1 MNFEQNFNPLEPG
14 SEEYQSLD
22 IAPLSNPLLGET
34 LPELQTVTRKLAS
47 REVPLPKKISAEIRF
62 EPAVTD
68 EVRSTYNVI
77 KQENDYFGKLL
88 SSKRDSFSPDSA
100 EYNDA
105 KGYITEV
112 NKLNQPDRLK
122 ERVELLYDASKKYL
136 DIESDDATRNSF
148 IRTQYAPAY
157 FSTSKNIKQEYDA
170 SPLSSELSPRQY
182 TGLKS
187 LTYGKQ
193 SEYNDIVS
201 TLTSPESTDVDK
213 QIAKY
218 KLDKLGAYIDIDAAA
233 KMVNDSGYEV
243 KTDAGIVR
251 NQDKKAKD
259 MAKTGMDLYNASVQS
274 LPIIDDMIREVE
286 YQNPYNKTVLLNNI
300 DNTFKRGLLIG
311 EEADIVNAAVDGSGI
326 DADRLAEIQRLKEEA
341 KSSKALEEFL
351 NTLSFDSF
359 SKNPVGILSE
369 LITES
374 FVALYRFGSTRMAAG
389 AAVGAPLGP
398 GGTAIGVT
406 AGMGAASLGLE
417 KSGVILEELQN
428 RGYNTR
434 SAEDIKK
441 AFSDDKLM
449 SELVKEGY
457 KKGIPIAIF
466 DMLSMGIAGK
476 LISKPARTVGGRI
489 LRGLG
494 EVGIQASLGGGGEI
508 AGQIVQKGKVTDW
521 AGVVAEVIAEVG
533 TGGPDIAFGAITNK
547 AKNNQQI
554 ERKDLVTTVSEMGI
568 DKAFENVDVMIGS
581 GSITAQQGENIKQR
595 LKETA
600 EQVAKLPSAL
610 STDAKTTIV
619 DLINERD
626 RILAGSE
633 NLDDVFKKEANKA
646 AANINDRIATIARE
660 DISSQEKQKEDAT
673 KESLRTKQEIIEQG
687 GVSKYQRA
695 EEVQDQ
701 ETTEADISNR
711 PVSGTQ
717 EVAFQKAGP
726 VSIQWE
732 KSPEGKGDPSISARN
747 PIVVEAAQK
756 LKAGEISNEE
766 YRATVS
772 QNSPITPITR
782 FFEPATE
789 QEVSKALS
797 KDKTEKVNQPILDNT
812 VVGLRLDIP
821 AYSNNNTWVVSVHE
835 GATNAG
841 KAISYR
847 NVARITDVNFG
858 VEPKG
863 ALSIATGVPKATI
876 GRMFGKWQNIE
887 GATMEEQGENAKKI
901 VQDVVNDPSYVQVGM
916 NPFRHSY
923 FYDRSSNEMGRPIQS
938 AEEVIQIGGLVY
950 AKNPV
955 YGEWTDESY
964 RVKGLLDVKG
974 EPVQFQKSEQVL
986 SIVDGFFSPIEK
998 RILEFKQPKASV
1010 QKWKDIVGI
1019 KSDEAVFSGMSE
1031 WLNSKN
1037 PSEQLTREEVAQFI
1051 NDNRIKSEIVKNFE
1065 GSAKYKDE
1073 EYVLP
1078 GGDKYREILFTLPNL
1093 STKFESVHFRDK
1105 NIAVHLRA
1113 NDRKDVNSNKVLF
1126 LEEIQSD
1133 WGETAREEGFI
1144 KNEKRDLR
1152 EKYDEVS
1159 KKEQELS
1166 REIDNLVEQYRKENP
1181 NIPSTSALRSL
1192 LESGEKNINII
1203 YDEYSKASIEKNRI
1217 NEEYKNLVGVE
1228 KGPYVSNTST
1238 WVKMGLKIA
1247 LQEAIATGK
1256 SRISWTTGKQQN
1268 ERYRLDKKG
1277 MDAFYGDVN
1286 NPGIISNVAKALI
1299 KELTGKEGNII
1310 DVQINTNE
1318 EEDITK
1324 RVFNETDVNTLA
1336 KYGFRFF
1343 REGDE
1348 LTQEAAIESVNNKR
1362 PIFARKEFTT
1372 SQPGIEI
1379 TPELRDAILAGMPQ
1393 FQKTINNQD
1402 NIAVIADE
1410 INNLDNTAVDFEM
1423 SDLGITA
1430 EANVDDLIN
1439 REGLALKPQ
1448 VIEISDFKG
1457 IPVMVT
1463 ISDELTTGAVIN
1475 PVTGNIVPN
1484 LAGGIGFN
1492 YSEGNTG
1499 YAWAYTDE
1507 ATANDTFNTAKE
1519 IYNRKPELYP
1529 DGIVPVA
1536 VVKMGTQAMNSN
1548 EAIFRVFIE
1557 NISTLPAKNLQN
1569 AYKAYQ
1575 KDVESNIKRLE
1586 NKQKTTKL
1594 KTSEKNEL
1602 NGYTYIR
1609 DVYLKDNKNIFDV
1622 INNIKELNINTRP
1635 LVINRMTAGDI
1646 GGIPADNRLSADKP
1660 AAKELVKGLTK
1671 EDIKKIHLGHIGEI
1685 LRDNSIKNIPIN
1697 HIISFVGIDINAE
1710 GPVKID
1716 THPNYPYA
1724 LRGRGIGVVKNTAH
1738 LASVMPTAYANSI
1751 KKVGDAALK
1760 GQSITIP
1767 QAVSRALTSGLPNI
1781 AYKGKTLSES
1791 ISNMEKLTGFLN
1803 LSFPKVTFFN
1813 DQQSFEDIM
1822 SSPNVKKYV
1831 RNGEIVYGLTTNGN
1845 IYLNP
1850 SIATMNT
1857 AIHEMGHIWTDFVEN
1872 TNKPLFK
1879 KGIELVEGTKELEM
1893 AISQL
1898 GDNTAARK
1906 EALAMLIGN
1915 RGENITNAAQKSKFK
1930 EWLVGMWKYL
1940 QKKFPELRKLNVSQI
1955 GNLSLEQF
1963 LGGAL
1968 RDILGGTIISEDP
1981 STYTYQDVKKMSGI
1995 PSWFDNTP
2003 GAQKILVTKDFI
2015 NDNPDLADVL
2025 RDYLFKNFKNNKNF
2039 RGNVKSLRDAIDSAI
2054 NKENIV
2060 IDAQYAKNIIVT
2072 MYKATPKSKANIA
2085 KTISMLK
2092 AAERMHSLFND
2103 KTNVATKDDIKKSI
2117 EKTKEYTEDEKNIL
2131 YGIVDDILSD
2141 EIFKFID
2148 SSSTE
2153 ALKYKNYYSFTKNI
2167 LKSKN
2172 ADAFVHEVGHWGFY
2186 NILTPEERVE
2196 FFQYASER
2204 FAKSDNKIEEE
2215 QAWGKPIGRYETN
2228 ANEDFME
2235 YFAEQFRQ
2243 YYFENKIDD
2252 NRFIGLFKRLSEIV
2266 DKILD
2271 RFRKTG
2277 YNKELVKYF
2286 DKIIDARPKKTE
2298 QIIDSEKMGGI
2309 VPFEPQL
2316 PEWSKQIILT
2326 DETGPLEEGIVPS
2339 KEGAGAVEKKKYD
2352 WQMGDRAEAAKGE
2365 QMIKTSTGRYVAT
2378 ETMRAQ
2384 IMDSNKVLQEIEKAK
2399 ESWFKKILND
2409 TKVGMLD
2416 NQYRVL
2422 SLLQSIGRAGQLV
2435 SSYLRTRNSASAT
2448 ATMMA
2453 EKAVKDIYGNVSKK
2467 KKYQFGDQELTEYQ
2481 LFNRVI
2487 GYQRVISIQNQ
2498 MDQTYR
2504 DMISAAQRGD
2514 ISEFNKHE
2522 KRLLDNGMI
2531 DKNRNYV
2538 GVDENGKFVDP
2549 VLETEFALGQ
2559 VTATQSIK
2567 LLEEVRSVVGE
2578 EDFNKFMKLSESY
2591 SQYFNGMMKDRMEAG
2606 LISVDTYEYLSK
2618 FFYAPT
2624 RYINNILL
2632 DPILSLATPT
2642 TSNLRDKTLQ
2652 LKDLAGGSE
2661 RLNLNDYEGLLRA
2674 TTYASEYSIAENRST
2689 NRFFD
2694 LVQENKENFEK
2705 NGIKIGVN
2713 YIPIKDEQIEQSP
2726 MYIKMKQIAE
2736 GKKPSMDKAL
2746 PSGQKMLPYKGVMV
2760 APKLE
2765 IGQVRIMEPNV
2776 EVEVD
2781 DAGNKFRVLQVPLKA
2796 GEDYIKVYKDG
2807 RRVDLIVPAWFA
2819 DAWYNRNMP
2828 STKKW
2833 SFIGKVTGSN
2843 LLRVVAT
2850 GINPVFG
2857 VAQLI
2862 PDTISAYVSTS
2873 RERRYMPLLID
2884 YPVFFI
2890 KTLAAAKDIKNNSN
2904 DYIEANKYGA
2914 TTNFYNGGM
2923 VTFERGLLGQEDKSL
2938 EKVIEEWNVPGLKQ
2952 YIMGSKKITETT
2964 EQMSKVALYKEIRD
2978 SKIAAFTKENGLAP
2992 IGQDLEDIRIE
3003 AASASRA
3010 TADFHRKGTVGSQLN
3025 MVIPYLNA
3033 AIQVQR
3039 AVIGSTKQN
3048 PFKVLAYTMEFAGY
3062 GIMIML
3068 SALGRG
3074 DDDELK
3080 EKKRIA
3086 WSKLSDFD
3094 KDNRVPLYFVESK
3107 GKFVSVKLPQ
3117 FVAPL
3122 WTLIRR
3128 ATEQIYKGDGYDYSD
3143 PQFSKDARAVVIS
3156 TIEQFPLTQFIN
3168 LEKVASRN
3176 PMYSGMSKMYNR
3188 DPYRQEEVVA
3198 YEKATLDYLEG
3209 AKIGERRA
3217 AQIYQIIG
3225 KAAVNPLLPE
3235 GISPK
3240 RLEAAANTIPF
3251 ENNPFSGVIIAAT
3264 EFATSEKDLFEER
3277 FGKDALSVILKASGI
3292 SQRYFKEGSKINQ
3305 DIVDMPM
3312 QEVRERGSQ
3321 REKIASMLVPRLEE
3335 KMNTMTA
3342 EQSFKAV
3349 RDEFISKEYKT
3360 LDPESKKIAES
3371 YIKNELKA
3379 LAISSKNKLDPMVN
3393 QIVKMT
3399 TSDAKINAMVKTLN
3413 EIKISDESKMKFVGD
3428 MFESKIFESPDLVRR
3443 LAERGRLVLT
3453 NGEQNPY
3460 YENKVG
3466 MLRDMMLR
3474 YRGSKSGE

>member
-47 REVPLPKKISAEIRF
+47 REVPLPKKIGGEIKF

-68 EVRSTYNVI
+68 EVRSTYNVVQSE
-77 KQENDYFGKLL
+77 KDYFDKLIT
-88 SSKRDSFSPDSA
+88 SKRDSFSQDSA
-100 EYNDA
+100 EYNA
-105 KGYITEV
+105 IKGYISEA
-112 NKLNQPDRLK
+112 NKFNQPNSK
-122 ERVELLYDASKKYL
+122 ERVELIYNLGKDFL
-136 DIESDDATRNSF
+136 DIEKDDATRNSF
-148 IRTQYAPAY
+148 IRSHYAPLY
-157 FSTSKNIKQEYDA
+157 FSSSKVLKQEYDA
-170 SPLSSELSPRQY
+170 SPLNVELSPRQY

-243 KTDAGIVR
+243 KTEAGVVR
-251 NQDKKAKD
+251 NQDKKAKE

-274 LPIIDDMIREVE
+274 LPIIDEMVREVE

-311 EEADIVNAAVDGSGI
+311 EEADIINAAVDGSGI

-341 KSSKALEEFL
+341 KSSKALEDFL

-359 SKNPVGILSE
+359 SKNPVGILAE

-374 FVALYRFGSTRMAAG
+374 FVALYRFGSTRMASG

-417 KSGVILEELQN
+417 KAGVILEELQN
-428 RGYNTR
+428 RGYNTK

-441 AFSDDKLM
+441 AFSDEKLM

-466 DMLSMGIAGK
+466 DMLSMGLAGK

-489 LRGLG
+489 LQGAG
-494 EVGIQASLGGGGEI
+494 EVAVQSGLGGGGEI
-508 AGQIVQKGKVTDW
+508 AGQLVQKGKVTDW
-521 AGVVAEVIAEVG
+521 SGVVAEAISEIG
-533 TGGPDIAFGAITNK
+533 TGVPEIAFGAITNK

-568 DKAFENVDVMIGS
+568 DKAFENVDVMVGS

-673 KESLRTKQEIIEQG
+673 KESLKPKQEIIEQG
-687 GVSKYQRA
+687 GVSQYQRA

-701 ETTEADISNR
+701 ATTEADNRNR

-732 KSPEGKGDPSISARN
+732 RSPEGKGDPSISARN
-747 PIVVEAAQK
+747 PIVMEAAQK

-789 QEVSKALS
+789 NEIKTALNA
-797 KDKTEKVNQPILDNT
+797 DKVEKVNAPIADNT

-821 AYSNNNTWVVSVHE
+821 AYKNKNTWVVSVHE
-835 GATNAG
+835 GDTDNG
-841 KAISYR
+841 PVMSYS
-847 NVARITDVNFG
+847 NVGRITDVRFS
-858 VEPKG
+858 VKPKG
-863 ALSIATGVPKATI
+863 ALGIAAGVEKTTI

-901 VQDVVNDPSYVQVGM
+901 VQDVVNNPDWVQVGM

-923 FYDRSSNEMGRPIQS
+923 FYDRSSSEMGRPIQS

-955 YGEWTDESY
+955 YGEWTDEAY

-1019 KSDEAVFSGMSE
+1019 KSDEAVFSGMSD

-1065 GSAKYKDE
+1065 GVRGEAKYQGLI
-1073 EYVLP
+1073 LP

-1093 STKFESVHFRDK
+1093 SSEFRSTHFDDK
-1105 NIAVHLRA
+1105 NIAVHLRV
-1113 NDRKDVNSNKVLF
+1113 NDRKDINRNRVLF
-1126 LEEIQSD
+1126 LEEVQSD
-1133 WGETAREEGFI
+1133 WGQKGRDGGFGESELY
-1144 KNEKRDLR
+1144 NEYKDLLNKFKSLSDN
-1152 EKYDEVS
+1152 ELTYPLSPEV
-1159 KKEQELS
+1159 E
-1166 REIDNLVEQYRKENP
+1166 RM
-1181 NIPSTSALRSL
+1181 A
-1192 LESGEKNINII
+1192 
-1203 YDEYSKASIEKNRI
+1203 NRI
-1217 NEEYKNLVGVE
+1217 DELE
-1228 KGPYVSNTST
+1228 KITGAPVGPYVTKTNA

-1256 SRISWTTGKQQN
+1256 NRIAWTTGEQQN
-1268 ERYRLDKKG
+1268 ERYELEKKG
-1277 MDAFYGDVN
+1277 MDAFYGNVK
-1286 NPGIISNVAKALI
+1286 NPGIIANVAKALI

-1343 REGDE
+1343 RDGDE
-1348 LTQEAAIESVNNKR
+1348 LTQEAAVESVNSKR
-1362 PIFARKEFTT
+1362 PVFARKEFTT

-1379 TPELRDAILAGMPQ
+1379 TPELRDAVLAGMPQ

-1402 NIAVIADE
+1402 NIAAIADE
-1410 INNLDNTAVDFEM
+1410 INNLDNTSVDFEM

-1439 REGLALKPQ
+1439 RKGLALKPQ

-1507 ATANDTFNTAKE
+1507 ATARDTFNTAKE
-1519 IYNRKPELYP
+1519 IYNRNPQLYP
-1529 DGIVPVA
+1529 DGIIPVA

-1557 NISTLPAKNLQN
+1557 NISTLPADNLEN

-1575 KDVESNIKRLE
+1575 KDVDENIKRLE
-1586 NKQKTTKL
+1586 VIEKSGKL
-1594 KTSEKNEL
+1594 TPSSRNEI
-1602 NGYTYIR
+1602 NGYRYIR
-1609 DVYLKDNKNIFDV
+1609 DTYLKQNKNISDV
-1622 INNIKELNINTRP
+1622 IKNINQLNINTRP
-1635 LVINRMTAGDI
+1635 LVINRITAGEI
-1646 GGIPADNRLSADKP
+1646 GLIPADNRLKAGKP
-1660 AAKELVKGLTK
+1660 AAEALVKGLPK

-1685 LRDNSIKNIPIN
+1685 LRDNAIKNVPDK
-1697 HIISFVGIDINAE
+1697 HIISFVGIDVNAE

-1724 LRGRGIGVVKNTAH
+1724 LRGRGLGVVKNTAH

-1751 KKVGDAALK
+1751 KKVTDATLK
-1760 GQSITIP
+1760 GESVTKS
-1767 QAVSRALTSGLPNI
+1767 QAVSRGLPSGLSNTI
-1781 AYKGKTLSES
+1781 FRGKTLAEGM
-1791 ISNMEKLTGFLN
+1791 SNMEKLTGFLN

-1813 DQQSFEDIM
+1813 DQQSFEDII
-1822 SSPNVKKYV
+1822 SSANVKKYV
-1831 RNGEIVYGLTTNGN
+1831 KNGEIVYGLTTNGN

-1857 AIHEMGHIWTDFVEN
+1857 AIHEMGHIWTDFIEN

-1879 KGIELVEGTKELEM
+1879 KGIELVEGTKELEI

-1930 EWLVGMWKYL
+1930 EWLVGLWKYL

-1981 STYTYQDVKKMSGI
+1981 STYTYQDVKKMSDLVPIGENL
-1995 PSWFDNTP
+1995 PSGPTGPTP
-2003 GAQKILVTKDFI
+2003 PG
-2015 NDNPDLADVL
+2015 
-2025 RDYLFKNFKNNKNF
+2025 
-2039 RGNVKSLRDAIDSAI
+2039 
-2054 NKENIV
+2054 
-2060 IDAQYAKNIIVT
+2060 
-2072 MYKATPKSKANIA
+2072 
-2085 KTISMLK
+2085 
-2092 AAERMHSLFND
+2092 
-2103 KTNVATKDDIKKSI
+2103 
-2117 EKTKEYTEDEKNIL
+2117 
-2131 YGIVDDILSD
+2131 
-2141 EIFKFID
+2141 
-2148 SSSTE
+2148 
-2153 ALKYKNYYSFTKNI
+2153 
-2167 LKSKN
+2167 
-2172 ADAFVHEVGHWGFY
+2172 EVG
-2186 NILTPEERVE
+2186 PVR
-2196 FFQYASER
+2196 
-2204 FAKSDNKIEEE
+2204 
-2215 QAWGKPIGRYETN
+2215 
-2228 ANEDFME
+2228 
-2235 YFAEQFRQ
+2235 
-2243 YYFENKIDD
+2243 
-2252 NRFIGLFKRLSEIV
+2252 
-2266 DKILD
+2266 
-2271 RFRKTG
+2271 
-2277 YNKELVKYF
+2277 
-2286 DKIIDARPKKTE
+2286 
-2298 QIIDSEKMGGI
+2298 
-2309 VPFEPQL
+2309 
-2316 PEWSKQIILT
+2316 
-2326 DETGPLEEGIVPS
+2326 
-2339 KEGAGAVEKKKYD
+2339 EGAGPVEKKKYD
-2352 WQMGDRAEAAKGE
+2352 WEMGDRADAAKGE
-2365 QMIKTSTGRYVAT
+2365 QMIKTSTGRYVAL
-2378 ETMRAQ
+2378 ETMRAR
-2384 IMDSNKVLQEIEKAK
+2384 IMESKKILKEVEKAR
-2399 ESWFKKILND
+2399 ESWFKKIINE
-2409 TKVGMLD
+2409 TKVYMLD

-2422 SLLQSIGRAGQLV
+2422 SLLQSVGKAGQLV

-2453 EKAVKDIYGNVSKK
+2453 EKAVKDIYGNISKK

-2481 LFNRVI
+2481 LFNDVI
-2487 GYQRVISIQNQ
+2487 AHRRAISIQNQ

-2504 DMISAAQRGD
+2504 DMLDAVKRGD

-2531 DKNRNYV
+2531 DESGNYL
-2538 GVDENGKFVDP
+2538 GVDENGKFVEP
-2549 VLETEFALGQ
+2549 ELETEFSLGNT
-2559 VTATQSIK
+2559 TATQSINH
-2567 LLEEVRSVVGE
+2567 LYQIRETVGE
-2578 EDFNKFMKLSESY
+2578 EDFNKFMKLSDAY

-2642 TSNLRDKTLQ
+2642 TSNLRDKTLE
-2652 LKDLAGGSE
+2652 LKDLSGGSE
-2661 RLNLNDYEGLLRA
+2661 RLNMNDYEGLLRA

-2705 NGIKIGVN
+2705 NSIKIGVN
-2713 YIPIKDEQIEQSP
+2713 YIPVKNEQVEQIP
-2726 MYIKMKQIAE
+2726 IYKKMKQIAE

-2746 PSGQKMLPYKGVMV
+2746 PSSQKMLPYKGVMV
-2760 APKLE
+2760 AHKLDV
-2765 IGQVRIMEPNV
+2765 GQVRIMEPNV
-2776 EVEVD
+2776 EIEVD
-2781 DAGNKFRVLQVPLKA
+2781 EAGNKFKAVQVPLKA

-2833 SFIGKVTGSN
+2833 SFIGKITGSN
-2843 LLRVVAT
+2843 LLRIIAT

-2862 PDTISAYVSTS
+2862 PDTISAYVSTA
-2873 RERRYMPLLID
+2873 RERKYMPLLID
-2884 YPVFFI
+2884 YPVFFM

-2904 DYIEANKYGA
+2904 DFIEANKYGA

-2923 VTFERGLLGQEDKSL
+2923 VTFERGLLGKEDKSL

-3003 AASASRA
+3003 AAAAARA
-3010 TADFHRKGTVGSQLN
+3010 TADFHRKGTLGSQLN

-3048 PFKVLAYTMEFAGY
+3048 PLKVLGYSMEFAAY
-3062 GIMIML
+3062 GVMIML
-3068 SALGRG
+3068 SALGFG

-3117 FVAPL
+3117 FVSPL

-3128 ATEQIYKGDGYDYSD
+3128 STEQIYKGDGYDYSS

-3156 TIEQFPLTQFIN
+3156 TMEQFPLTQFLN
-3168 LEKVASRN
+3168 GEKVASRN
-3176 PMYSGMSKMYNR
+3176 PLYSGMSKLFFNR

-3198 YEKATLDYLEG
+3198 YEEATIDYLEG
-3209 AKIGERRA
+3209 AKTGEKRA
-3217 AQIYQIIG
+3217 AKIYQMIG
-3225 KAAVNPLLPE
+3225 KAAVNPFLIE
-3235 GISPK
+3235 GLSPK

-3251 ENNPFSGVIIAAT
+3251 ENNPFSGVLIAAT

-3292 SQRYFKEGSKINQ
+3292 SQRYFKEGSRINQ

-3312 QEVRERGSQ
+3312 EEVKQRGLI
-3321 REKIASMLVPRLEE
+3321 REKIASMLVPVLDE
-3335 KMNTMTA
+3335 KMKTMTA
-3342 EQSFKAV
+3342 EEAFKAV

-3399 TSDAKINAMVKTLN
+3399 TSDAKIDAMVKTLN

-3428 MFESKIFESPDLVRR
+3428 MFESKIFESSDLARR
-3443 LAERGRLVLT
+3443 LAERGRPVLT
-3453 NGEQNPY
+3453 NGEPNPY

-3466 MLRDMMLR
+3466 VLRDMILR
-3474 YRGSKSGE
+3474 YRESKSGK

>member
-14 SEEYQSLD
+14 SEEYNSLD
-22 IAPLSNPLLGET
+22 IAPLSEPLLGDT
-34 LPELQTVTRKLAS
+34 LPELQTVTRRLAS
-47 REVPLPKKISAEIRF
+47 REVPLPKRIGGEIKF
-62 EPAVTD
+62 EPSVTD
-68 EVRSTYNVI
+68 DARSTYNVV
-77 KQENDYFGKLL
+77 KSEKDYFDKLVT
-88 SSKRDSFSPDSA
+88 SKRDSFSPDSA
-100 EYNDA
+100 EYNA
-105 KGYITEV
+105 IKGYISEA
-112 NKLNQPDRLK
+112 NKFNQPNSK
-122 ERVELLYDASKKYL
+122 ERVDLVYNLGKDFL
-136 DIESDDATRNSF
+136 DIDKDDATRNSF
-148 IRTQYAPAY
+148 IRSHYAPLY
-157 FSTSKNIKQEYDA
+157 FSTSKVLKGEYDT
-170 SPLSSELSPRQY
+170 SPLNSELSPRQY
-182 TGLKS
+182 TGLNS
-187 LTYGKQ
+187 LKYGKE
-193 SEYNDIVS
+193 SEYNNILSVLSSSDSSDI
-201 TLTSPESTDVDK
+201 DK

-218 KLDKLGAYIDIDAAA
+218 NLDKIGAYIDIDAAS

-243 KTDAGIVR
+243 KTEAGVVR

-274 LPIIDDMIREVE
+274 LPLIDDMIRDVE
-286 YQNPYNKTVLLNNI
+286 YQNPYNKSVLLNIAENS
-300 DNTFKRGLLIG
+300 FKRGLLMG
-311 EEADIVNAAVDGSGI
+311 EAADIVNAAVDGSGI
-326 DADRLAEIQRLKEEA
+326 DADRLAEIQRLQEEA
-341 KSSKALEEFL
+341 KTSKVFDEFM
-351 NTLSFDSF
+351 NTLSFESF
-359 SKNPVGILSE
+359 SKNPVGIFTE
-369 LITES
+369 LIVES
-374 FVALYRFGSTRMAAG
+374 FSALYRFGSTRMAAG

-398 GGTAIGVT
+398 GGTAIGLT

-434 SAEDIKK
+434 SAEDIRK
-441 AFSDDKLM
+441 AFSDEKLM
-449 SELVKEGY
+449 DELVKEGY

-466 DMLSMGIAGK
+466 DMLSMGLAGK
-476 LISKPARTVGGRI
+476 MISKPARTIGGRV
-489 LRGLG
+489 LQGVG
-494 EVGIQASLGGGGEI
+494 EVAVQSGLGGGGEI
-508 AGQIVQKGKVTDW
+508 AGQLVQKGKVTDW
-521 AGVVAEVIAEVG
+521 AGVVAEAIAEIG
-533 TGGPDIAFGAITNK
+533 TGAPEIAFGAITNK

-568 DKAFENVDVMIGS
+568 DKAFENVDVMVGS
-581 GSITAQQGENIKQR
+581 GSITAETGENIKQR

-600 EQVAKLPSAL
+600 EQVSKLPSTL
-610 STDAKTTIV
+610 STDAKSTIV

-626 RILAGSE
+626 RILTSSE

-646 AANINDRIATIARE
+646 ASNINDRIAAIARE

-673 KESLRTKQEIIEQG
+673 KESLGTKQEIVEQG
-687 GVSKYQRA
+687 GVSKYQGA
-695 EEVQDQ
+695 EEVQ
-701 ETTEADISNR
+701 EPATTETDISNR

-717 EVAFQKAGP
+717 EVAFQKMEGP
-726 VSIQWE
+726 IA
-732 KSPEGKGDPSISARN
+732 PS
-747 PIVVEAAQK
+747 
-756 LKAGEISNEE
+756 
-766 YRATVS
+766 
-772 QNSPITPITR
+772 
-782 FFEPATE
+782 
-789 QEVSKALS
+789 
-797 KDKTEKVNQPILDNT
+797 
-812 VVGLRLDIP
+812 
-821 AYSNNNTWVVSVHE
+821 
-835 GATNAG
+835 
-841 KAISYR
+841 
-847 NVARITDVNFG
+847 
-858 VEPKG
+858 
-863 ALSIATGVPKATI
+863 
-876 GRMFGKWQNIE
+876 
-887 GATMEEQGENAKKI
+887 
-901 VQDVVNDPSYVQVGM
+901 
-916 NPFRHSY
+916 
-923 FYDRSSNEMGRPIQS
+923 
-938 AEEVIQIGGLVY
+938 VI
-950 AKNPV
+950 
-955 YGEWTDESY
+955 
-964 RVKGLLDVKG
+964 
-974 EPVQFQKSEQVL
+974 
-986 SIVDGFFSPIEK
+986 DGFFSPIEK
-998 RILEFKQPKASV
+998 RILDFKQTKASV

-1019 KSDEAVFSGMSE
+1019 KSDESVFSGMSD

-1065 GSAKYKDE
+1065 GVRGEAQYQG
-1073 EYVLP
+1073 YVLP
-1078 GGDKYREILFTLPNL
+1078 GGDNYREILFTLPNL
-1093 STKFESVHFRDK
+1093 STKFRSEHFENK
-1105 NIAVHLRA
+1105 NIAVHLRT
-1113 NDRKDVNSNKVLF
+1113 NDRKDTSRNRVLF

-1133 WGETAREEGFI
+1133 WGQKGKKEGFSVDKLI
-1144 KNEKRDLR
+1144 SEEKANEIEEKVNSIRTEWFNNNIPLKEGKDIRGSLQDYAKEKGLITDKDISDLR
-1152 EKYDEVS
+1152 AFYDKDFNEDIRV
-1159 KKEQELS
+1159 K
-1166 REIDNLVEQYRKENP
+1166 
-1181 NIPSTSALRSL
+1181 PSSA
-1192 LESGEKNINII
+1192 
-1203 YDEYSKASIEKNRI
+1203 
-1217 NEEYKNLVGVE
+1217 
-1228 KGPYVSNTST
+1228 PYVTKTNS

-1256 SRISWTTGKQQN
+1256 NRIAWTTGEQQN
-1268 ERYRLDKKG
+1268 ERYDLSKRVDELGYTYNPSNNTYRIIGGKNGEQLFNKEVSETSLISELGEGVANKIISEKDSSVGTMNFLRGQELKIGGKG
-1277 MDAFYGDVN
+1277 MNAFYGDIK
-1286 NPGIISNVAKALI
+1286 NPGIVANVAKALI
-1299 KELTGKEGNII
+1299 KELTGKEGNIV
-1310 DVQINTNE
+1310 DVQINTTA

-1343 REGDE
+1343 RDGNE
-1348 LTQEAAIESVNNKR
+1348 LTQEAAIESVNSKK
-1362 PIFARKEFTT
+1362 PVFARKEFTT

-1402 NIAVIADE
+1402 NVAAIADE

-1439 REGLALKPQ
+1439 RQGLALKPQ

-1484 LAGGIGFN
+1484 LSGGIGFN

-1519 IYNRKPELYP
+1519 IYNRNPELYP

-1575 KDVESNIKRLE
+1575 KDVNDNIKRLE
-1586 NKQKTTKL
+1586 VIEKSGKL
-1594 KTSEKNEL
+1594 SPSTRNEI
-1602 NGYTYIR
+1602 NGYRYIR
-1609 DVYLKDNKNIFDV
+1609 DTYLKENKNISDV
-1622 INNIKELNINTRP
+1622 IKNISQLNINTRP
-1635 LVINRMTAGDI
+1635 LVINRITAGEI
-1646 GGIPADNRLSADKP
+1646 GLIPADNRLKAGKP
-1660 AAKELVKGLTK
+1660 AAEALVKGLPK

-1685 LRDNSIKNIPIN
+1685 LRDNAIKNVPDK
-1697 HIISFVGIDINAE
+1697 HIISFVGIDVNAE

-1716 THPNYPYA
+1716 THLNYPYA
-1724 LRGRGIGVVKNTAH
+1724 LRGRGLGVVKNTAH

-1751 KKVGDAALK
+1751 KKVTDATLK
-1760 GQSITIP
+1760 GESVTKS
-1767 QAVSRALTSGLPNI
+1767 QAVSRGLPSGLSNTI
-1781 AYKGKTLSES
+1781 FRGKTLVEGM
-1791 ISNMEKLTGFLN
+1791 SNIEKLTGFLN

-1813 DQQSFEDIM
+1813 DKQSFEDIM

-1845 IYLNP
+1845 IYVNP

-1879 KGIELVEGTKELEM
+1879 KGIELVEGTKELEI

-1898 GDNTAARK
+1898 GDNTSARK

-1930 EWLVGMWKYL
+1930 EWLVGLWKYL

-1981 STYTYQDVKKMSGI
+1981 STYTYQDVKKMSDLVPIGENL
-1995 PSWFDNTP
+1995 PSGPTGPTP
-2003 GAQKILVTKDFI
+2003 PG
-2015 NDNPDLADVL
+2015 
-2025 RDYLFKNFKNNKNF
+2025 
-2039 RGNVKSLRDAIDSAI
+2039 
-2054 NKENIV
+2054 
-2060 IDAQYAKNIIVT
+2060 
-2072 MYKATPKSKANIA
+2072 
-2085 KTISMLK
+2085 
-2092 AAERMHSLFND
+2092 
-2103 KTNVATKDDIKKSI
+2103 
-2117 EKTKEYTEDEKNIL
+2117 
-2131 YGIVDDILSD
+2131 
-2141 EIFKFID
+2141 
-2148 SSSTE
+2148 
-2153 ALKYKNYYSFTKNI
+2153 
-2167 LKSKN
+2167 
-2172 ADAFVHEVGHWGFY
+2172 EVG
-2186 NILTPEERVE
+2186 PVR
-2196 FFQYASER
+2196 
-2204 FAKSDNKIEEE
+2204 
-2215 QAWGKPIGRYETN
+2215 
-2228 ANEDFME
+2228 
-2235 YFAEQFRQ
+2235 
-2243 YYFENKIDD
+2243 
-2252 NRFIGLFKRLSEIV
+2252 
-2266 DKILD
+2266 
-2271 RFRKTG
+2271 
-2277 YNKELVKYF
+2277 
-2286 DKIIDARPKKTE
+2286 
-2298 QIIDSEKMGGI
+2298 
-2309 VPFEPQL
+2309 
-2316 PEWSKQIILT
+2316 
-2326 DETGPLEEGIVPS
+2326 
-2339 KEGAGAVEKKKYD
+2339 EGAGPVEKKKYE
-2352 WQMGDRAEAAKGE
+2352 WEMGDRAEAAKGE

-2384 IMDSNKVLQEIEKAK
+2384 IMDSNKVLKEIEKAK

-2422 SLLQSIGRAGQLV
+2422 SLLESVGKAGQLV

-2448 ATMMA
+2448 ANMMA
-2453 EKAVKDIYGNVSKK
+2453 EKAVKDIYGDISKK

-2487 GYQRVISIQNQ
+2487 GYQRAISIQNQ

-2504 DMISAAQRGD
+2504 DMLSAWESGN
-2514 ISEFNKHE
+2514 ITEYNKN
-2522 KRLLDNGMI
+2522 KQRLLDNGMI
-2531 DKNRNYV
+2531 DNGGNYV
-2538 GVDENGKFVDP
+2538 GVDENGKFIDP
-2549 VLETEFALGQ
+2549 TLETEFALGQ
-2559 VTATQSIK
+2559 VTATQAIK
-2567 LLEEVRSVVGE
+2567 LLDEVRSVVGE

-2606 LISVDTYEYLSK
+2606 LISVDAYEYLSK

-2632 DPILSLATPT
+2632 DPILSIASPT

-2652 LKDLAGGSE
+2652 LKKLAGGSE

-2705 NGIKIGVN
+2705 NGIRIGIN
-2713 YIPIKDEQIEQSP
+2713 YIPIESKQNIVEDSID
-2726 MYIKMKQIAE
+2726 KNMKLISE

-2765 IGQVRIMEPNV
+2765 VGQVRIMEPNV

-2781 DAGNKFRVLQVPLKA
+2781 EAGNKFRIVQIPLKA

-2828 STKKW
+2828 SSTIW
-2833 SFIGKVTGSN
+2833 SFVGKVTGSN
-2843 LLRVVAT
+2843 LLRMVAT

-2862 PDTISAYVSTS
+2862 PDTISAYVATAK
-2873 RERRYMPLLID
+2873 ERKYMPILID
-2884 YPVFFI
+2884 YPKFFI

-2923 VTFERGLLGQEDKSL
+2923 VTFERGLLGKEDKSL

-3048 PFKVLAYTMEFAGY
+3048 PLKVLGYTMEFASY
-3062 GIMIML
+3062 GVLIML
-3068 SALGRG
+3068 AALGMG
-3074 DDDELK
+3074 DEDDLK

-3117 FVAPL
+3117 FVSPL
-3122 WTLIRR
+3122 WALVRR
-3128 ATEQIYKGDGYDYSD
+3128 STEKLYKGEGYDYSGA
-3143 PQFSKDARAVVIS
+3143 QFSKDARAV
-3156 TIEQFPLTQFIN
+3156 TIAAMEQFPLTQFIN

-3198 YEKATLDYLEG
+3198 YEKATIDYLEG
-3209 AKIGERRA
+3209 AKTGERRS
-3217 AQIYQIIG
+3217 AQIYQMIG
-3225 KAAVNPLLPE
+3225 KGAVNPLLPE

-3240 RLEAAANTIPF
+3240 RLEAAMNTIPF
-3251 ENNPFSGVIIAAT
+3251 ENNPFSGVLIAAT
-3264 EFATSEKDLFEER
+3264 EMATSEKDLFEER

-3305 DIVDMPM
+3305 EIVDMPM
-3312 QEVRERGSQ
+3312 EEVRERGVQ

-3335 KMNTMTA
+3335 KMNSMSA
-3342 EQSFKAV
+3342 DSAFIAV
-3349 RDEFISKEYKT
+3349 RKEFVQNEYKR
-3360 LDPESKKIAES
+3360 LNPEEQKIAKS
-3371 YIKNELKA
+3371 YIEDELKA
-3379 LAISSKNKLDPMVN
+3379 LSVSSKNKLDPMVN

-3399 TSDAKINAMVKTLN
+3399 TSDAKINAMVKTMT
-3413 EIKISDESKMKFVGD
+3413 EIKVSDESKMKFVGD
-3428 MFESKIFESPDLVRR
+3428 MVESGIIKNDLSRR
-3443 LAERGRLVLT
+3443 LNERGMRVG
-3453 NGEQNPY
+3453 NNKQVNPY
-3460 YENKVG
+3460 YEDNVG
-3466 MLRDMMLR
+3466 SLRDMILK
-3474 YRGSKSGE
+3474 YVELKKANKQY